1 MSKYNKYNNKKTIV
15 DNILFDSKK
24 EAKRYKE
31 LKLME
36 KAGLITNLVL
46 QPKFEILKSFKRRG
60 KTHRKIEYIA
70 DFRYFDNERKVEVV
84 EDGKGISTDVFNI
97 KKKLFL
103 YHLDE
108 SIVFLVIKKNKIIEY

>member
-1 MSKYNKYNNKKTIV
+1 MIKHNKYRNKKVVI

-24 EAKRYKE
+24 EARRYKE

-36 KAGLITNLVL
+36 EAGLITNLVL
-46 QPKFEILKSFKRRG
+46 QPKYEVLKSFKRRG
-60 KTHRKIEYIA
+60 KTHTKIEYIA
-70 DFRYFDNERKVEVV
+70 DFRYFDNERQAEVI
-84 EDGKGISTDVFNI
+84 EDVKGVSTDVFNI

-103 YHLDE
+103 YQLDE

>member
-1 MSKYNKYNNKKTIV
+1 MIKHNKYRNKKVVI

-24 EAKRYKE
+24 EARRYKE

-46 QPKFEILKSFKRRG
+46 QPKYEILKSFKRRG

-70 DFRYFDNERKVEVV
+70 DFGYFDNERQAEII
-84 EDGKGISTDVFNI
+84 EDIKGISTDVFNI

-103 YHLDE
+103 YQLDE

>member
-24 EAKRYKE
+24 EARRYKE

-70 DFRYFDNERKVEVV
+70 DFRYFDNERQAEVI
-84 EDGKGISTDVFNI
+84 EDVKGVSTDVFNI

-103 YHLDE
+103 YQLDE